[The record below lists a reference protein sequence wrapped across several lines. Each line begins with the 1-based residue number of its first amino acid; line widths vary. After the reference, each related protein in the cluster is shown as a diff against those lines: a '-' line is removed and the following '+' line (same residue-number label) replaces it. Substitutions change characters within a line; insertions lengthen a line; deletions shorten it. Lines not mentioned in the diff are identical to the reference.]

1 MKRFDKI
8 FSASVLGTIAPVTL
22 MLTLWWGSIPF
33 LKDQSQ
39 TILFLA
45 LSGFIL
51 GAVLDCTLLRRFLFR
66 LFELPLSA
74 LVIIEIFYSIMVYGF
89 FMGFPVFNIFVG
101 IAGGYAAA
109 KHSALLHKPVAEAIR
124 SSGQINRFSAVLL
137 LFFCTCSAM
146 LALRES
152 TICSQVKG
160 MLNLPFSVTMP
171 MIWALI
177 LTGGSALLL
186 LQYLFAKNLS
196 HRIIAKD
203 CPLY

>member
-1 MKRFDKI
+1 MKHFDKL
-8 FSASVLGTIAPVTL
+8 FSAVVLGTIAPVTL

-33 LKDQSQ
+33 LKERSQ

-51 GAVLDCTLLRRFLFR
+51 GVLLDCTLLRRFLYR

-74 LVIIEIFYSIMVYGF
+74 LVTIEIFYSIMVYGF

-101 IAGGYAAA
+101 ISGGYAAA
-109 KHSALLHKPVAEAIR
+109 KHSVLLRTPMVEAVR
-124 SSGQINRFSAVLL
+124 STGRINRFSAVLL
-137 LFFCTCSAM
+137 LLFCTCSAV

-160 MLNLPFSVTMP
+160 MLNLPFPVTMP

-186 LQYLFAKNLS
+186 LQYLLIKNLS
-196 HRIIAKD
+196 RRIIARD
-203 CPLY
+203 CPL